1 VIFPQGTRRRHKILD
16 FKHGGVTLAQ
26 EANVPLVPVTIE
38 LPEDLY
44 AIGCKVSGCMHTA
57 ITYQSY
63 DVYISRAVFPFSRS
77 YT

>member
-1 VIFPQGTRRRHKILD
+1 MTITHRRQCLDRGWSVVIFPQGTRRRHKILD

-44 AIGCKVSGCMHTA
+44 AIGCKVSGCMH
-57 ITYQSY
+57 
-63 DVYISRAVFPFSRS
+63 
-77 YT
+77 